1 MTAPLVR
8 VARTPELSAA
18 RLASARALMDA
29 AFDGDFSDDDW
40 AHACG
45 GWHAFLEEGS
55 DVIAHAS
62 VVPRVLTV
70 GDRAVRA
77 GYVEAVAVMPARQRR
92 GLGSA
97 VMQALHTVIRRDF
110 EAGAL
115 STGEWPFY
123 ESLGWARWQG
133 PSFVRETSGALTRTE
148 DDDDGLMVLDGWA
161 DDPLD
166 RTAPIVCEAR
176 AGDAW

>member
-1 MTAPLVR
+1 MMASYPRARAACTACTQQV
-8 VARTPELSAA
+8 
-18 RLASARALMDA
+18 ASARALMEA

-45 GWHAFLEEGS
+45 GWHAILEEGG

-62 VVPRVLTV
+62 VVPRTLTV
-70 GDRAVRA
+70 GGRAVRV
-77 GYVEAVAVMPARQRR
+77 GYVEAVAVAPARQRI

-97 VMQALHTVIRRDF
+97 VMRALHAVIRDEF
-110 EAGAL
+110 EAGVL

-123 ESLGWARWQG
+123 ESLGWTRWQG
-133 PSFVRETSGALTRTE
+133 ESFVREASGALTRTA
-148 DDDDGLMVLDGWA
+148 DDDDSLMVLEGWA
-161 DDPLD
+161 GDPLD
-166 RTAPIVCEAR
+166 RTAPIVCDAR

>member
-1 MTAPLVR
+1 MTASLVR
-8 VARTPELSAA
+8 VARTPELSTAQ
-18 RLASARALMDA
+18 LASARALMDA

-45 GWHAFLEEGS
+45 GWHAILEEGGA
-55 DVIAHAS
+55 VIAHAS
-62 VVPRVLTV
+62 VVPRALTA
-70 GDRAVRA
+70 GDRAMRA
-77 GYVEAVAVMPARQRR
+77 GYVEAVAVTPARQRS

-97 VMQALHTVIRRDF
+97 VMRALHDVIRREF
-110 EAGAL
+110 EAGVL

-133 PSFVRETSGALTRTE
+133 PSFVREASGALTRTE
-148 DDDDGLMVLDGWA
+148 DDDDGLMVLEGRA
-161 DDPLD
+161 GDPLD